1 MTNCVDLLENAADD
15 VALVDVAAVADVD
28 AGAEIPLINHQHLVI
43 RLELV
48 DADQAVHQLLV
59 VLLPVSS
66 DGVDVW

>member
-1 MTNCVDLLENAADD
+1 MNAADD

-28 AGAEIPLINHQHLVI
+28 AGAEIPLINHHHLVI

-66 DGVDVW
+66 DGVDVL